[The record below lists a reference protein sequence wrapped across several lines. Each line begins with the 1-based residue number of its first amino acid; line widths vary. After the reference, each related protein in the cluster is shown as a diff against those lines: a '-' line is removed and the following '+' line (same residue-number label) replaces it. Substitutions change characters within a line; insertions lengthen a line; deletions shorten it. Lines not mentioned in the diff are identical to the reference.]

1 MIWDLAKII
10 LLAILSAL
18 LSGIWVSRWKAS
30 LDHAEKRIDDLC
42 AEITKLADLA
52 SEYWITAQTDDKIPV
67 LQARITSGLM
77 RIATMRV
84 TLSKFVIGLAEE
96 RLVDLE
102 SNFIRQATGGDF
114 GVHNRTISQPTAAAA
129 QHAGSAL
136 VVEIR
141 RSRLATFT
149 RSWTPKV

>member
-96 RLVDLE
+96 PQPGKNLGLIMCILVCCGFVPLLGL
-102 SNFIRQATGGDF
+102 FTG
-114 GVHNRTISQPTAAAA
+114 IA
-129 QHAGSAL
+129 AL
-136 VVEIR
+136 VCWILYWVKIAGC
-141 RSRLATFT
+141 SAKLA
-149 RSWTPKV
+149 

>member
-1 MIWDLAKII
+1 M
-10 LLAILSAL
+10 
-18 LSGIWVSRWKAS
+18 SRWKAS

-52 SEYWITAQTDDKIPV
+52 SEYWITPQADAKIPV
-67 LQARITSGLM
+67 LQARISSGLV

-84 TLSKFVIGLAEE
+84 TLSKFVLGLADE

-102 SNFIRQATGGDF
+102 SSFVRQATGGDF
-114 GVHNRTISQPTAAAA
+114 GVHNRAPSQSTAAAA

-141 RSRLATFT
+141 RSRLASFT
-149 RSWTPKV
+149 RWWTPKV